1 MPITL
6 AQAKV
11 NVPDALSKNVI
22 DEFRKSS
29 FLLDNMIFDNV
40 VSPVGGGAT
49 MTYGYNRVK
58 TQPTAAFREINS
70 EYIPQEVDTEH
81 FTVDLK
87 IFGGA
92 FQIDRVI
99 ADMGGIINEVTFQMQ
114 QKIKAAKALFHDTV
128 INGDSAVNSKAFD
141 GLDKAIAGSS
151 TEYNKNAY
159 IDLSTSNAM
168 DTNYKAFLD
177 ALDDFLSTLDGKPSF
192 LAGNSKLITKIKA
205 VARRAGYFSQ
215 SEDAFGRKVDNYDGI
230 PLIDL
235 GEKPGSTLPVVPIVD
250 TRKPDGSNTITGLT
264 DLYAARLAL
273 DGFHGVSPTGTG
285 LIKQYMPD
293 FTTPGAVKTGKVEMI
308 AAVALKA
315 TKAAAVFRNIKV
327 V

>member
-58 TQPTAAFREINS
+58 TQPTASFREINS
-70 EYIPQEVDTEH
+70 EYTPQEVDTEH

-114 QKIKAAKALFHDTV
+114 QKIKAARALFHDTV
-128 INGDSAVNSKAFD
+128 INGDSAVDSKAFD

-192 LAGNSKLITKIKA
+192 LAGNSKLITKIKS

-235 GEKPGSTLPVVPIVD
+235 GEKPGSTLPVVPIVN
-250 TRKPDGSNTITGLT
+250 TRKPDGSNTVTGLT

-293 FTTPGAVKTGKVEMI
+293 FTTPGAVKTGEVEMI